1 MVTAASLLAAFLL
14 IVAAGVTLTA
24 ISDLIEGRTK

>member
-24 ISDLIEGRTK
+24 IYDLAERRTR